1 MMGLLID
8 ITIGSFLTAAAIM
21 IVRIL
26 FGLFLTPKAKYS
38 LWLIL
43 MFRLCMFGLPESI
56 FSVQNFQPV
65 SQTQPVYDSVVEEVG
80 HLLGPDYSVDIYQG
94 VVHVPGLEV
103 ESNPTP
109 LLIWFCG
116 MLVCIS
122 VYAVMTLLSY
132 NNLKKS
138 TIVDDPDILNTLI
151 RVRGKLGIT
160 REISVRYGPQFM
172 IGGIFHPV
180 MIIPIDTDVD
190 KLEVSLIHELMHY
203 RCGDLYLAFF
213 RRMLCCVHWFNP
225 VVWAC
230 FYWAKLD
237 CEKACDY
244 RVLELERIS
253 PSDYAAAV
261 YHEGKMNRKTYPG
274 TTAFGGSNLKSRI
287 KLISK
292 YKTPARWMLFLAGVL
307 TGIICLTTLTGAVRE
322 DANATYAS
330 EAVYRFH
337 LHSLDLSFS
346 EPGAQAVLKYT
357 LQPVD
362 AQIIWSTDDPSVAT
376 VDEYGVVTAVGPGSC
391 ELTGIAGY
399 TTVKT
404 TIICD
409 FFESQDA
416 PEATSSEPYQTL
428 LQEIKNILYSDYNI
442 SGDLYQVDHHSLPEF
457 LTVTPTTVSLQL
469 STGDVV
475 WRIPKNNCASLAN
488 EIGAVSSIVTDSV
501 SEYGYFYL
509 KNDGS
514 YQELSADLKV
524 GVQDIEGN
532 VLCYLEEISKNPDG
546 SIWATVYFE
555 AADRTE
561 EGIYVFELSKND
573 LSVLEIIKK

>member
-26 FGLFLTPKAKYS
+26 FGRFLTPKAKYS

-43 MFRLCMFGLPESI
+43 MFRLCMFGLPESS
-56 FSVQNFQPV
+56 FSVQNFQIE
-65 SQTQPVYDSVVEEVG
+65 SQIQPVYDSVVEDVG

-103 ESNPTP
+103 ESNPAP

-116 MLVCIS
+116 MLISIS
-122 VYAVMTLLSY
+122 VYAIMALSSR
-132 NNLKKS
+132 NKLKELPC
-138 TIVDDPDILNTLI
+138 VDDPDLLNTLI

-160 REISVRYGPQFM
+160 REISLRYGPQIM
-172 IGGIFHPV
+172 IGGLFHPV
-180 MIIPIDTDVD
+180 MMIPLDMDED
-190 KLEVSLIHELMHY
+190 KLEVALTHELMHY

-213 RRMLCCVHWFNP
+213 RRMLCCIHWFNP

-230 FYWAKLD
+230 FYWSKLD
-237 CEKACDY
+237 CEKSCDY
-244 RVLELERIS
+244 CVLALESVS
-253 PSDYAAAV
+253 PADYADLL

-274 TTAFGGSNLKSRI
+274 TTAFGCSNLKSRI
-287 KLISK
+287 KLICK
-292 YKTPARWMLFLAGVL
+292 YKKSAWWMLFLAGVL

-362 AQIIWSTDDPSVAT
+362 AQVIWSTDDPSVAT

-404 TIICD
+404 TIVCE
-409 FFESQDA
+409 F
-416 PEATSSEPYQTL
+416 SE
-428 LQEIKNILYSDYNI
+428 
-442 SGDLYQVDHHSLPEF
+442 
-457 LTVTPTTVSLQL
+457 
-469 STGDVV
+469 
-475 WRIPKNNCASLAN
+475 
-488 EIGAVSSIVTDSV
+488 
-501 SEYGYFYL
+501 
-509 KNDGS
+509 
-514 YQELSADLKV
+514 
-524 GVQDIEGN
+524 VQ
-532 VLCYLEEISKNPDG
+532 
-546 SIWATVYFE
+546 
-555 AADRTE
+555 
-561 EGIYVFELSKND
+561 
-573 LSVLEIIKK
+573 